1 MVVAT
6 CGVGHLLLA
15 QIVVIIIFI
24 IVRSAGCG
32 YSIIWLCGSAI
43 AATASQ
49 GHTDILMMAAMYVLV
64 LHSPDVAT
72 GKVWWLCVCLLRV
85 RAVIGCWPKDGD
97 IPVADTACSSPEVAT
112 AICIPTTMWWSC
124 VTVQGWLQSSGG
136 YSM

>member
-1 MVVAT
+1 MVVSYMWCSAFVT
-6 CGVGHLLLA
+6 SSNSGYN
-15 QIVVIIIFI
+15 

-97 IPVADTACSSPEVAT
+97 IPVADIYC
-112 AICIPTTMWWSC
+112 
-124 VTVQGWLQSSGG
+124 L
-136 YSM
+136 